1 MSVIKNSLQTTN
13 HQIPFCVSARCSE
26 NNKPFKEDAGKDSAP
41 FNVERYSF
49 MRIYFNKG
57 VGA

>member
-41 FNVERYSF
+41 FNVERYF
-49 MRIYFNKG
+49 LIERHG
-57 VGA
+57 E